1 MHVKAILAAV
11 FAVWMVTAAQAQDGA
26 RAYHLL
32 PENTNIISLTM
43 QSVHREIGGSE
54 FDAAVLTPSYR
65 RSIDVLGNAGTFLIG
80 LPVGD
85 LSAELAT
92 PIGTINLDNDIAFG
106 DFFVGG
112 SLGLF
117 GSPSL
122 SPMDYAQHKP
132 GWRGSVAAKLFLPT
146 GDYDSSRLL
155 NLGGNRWSLQAS
167 LPISYVLGDSMIDP
181 DLTTF
186 EIMPVVQF
194 FGDNDDAF
202 GAASVLSQDPL
213 FGLEGHL
220 TRNFGQAFWGSLDAA
235 IQYGSAITADDVPQG
250 DAQETLALGA
260 TLGWTPSPTL
270 AFRVSYEDVVYSNI
284 PDAVSRNFRATTA
297 FRF

>member
-1 MHVKAILAAV
+1 
-11 FAVWMVTAAQAQDGA
+11 MVTATLAQDGA

-32 PENTNIISLTM
+32 PEGTNIISFTM
-43 QSVHREIGGSE
+43 QSLHREVGGSE
-54 FDAAVLTPSYR
+54 FDATVLTPSYR
-65 RSIDVLGNAGTFLIG
+65 RSINLLGNAGTILIG
-80 LPVGD
+80 MPVGD
-85 LSAELAT
+85 LSAALDT
-92 PIGTINLDNDIAFG
+92 QIGTINLDTDIAHG

-112 SLGLF
+112 TVGLF

-122 SPMDYAQHKP
+122 SPMDYVQFKP
-132 GWRGSVAAKLFLPT
+132 GWRASLAAKLFLPT
-146 GDYDSSRLL
+146 GDYDSDRLL

-194 FGDNDDAF
+194 FGDNDDPF
-202 GAASVLSQDPL
+202 GLADVASQDPL
-213 FGLEGHL
+213 FGVEGHI

-235 IQYGSAITADDVPQG
+235 YQFGGQVFADDVPQG
-250 DAQETLALGA
+250 EAPETLALGA
-260 TLGWTPSPTL
+260 TLGWSPSATL
-270 AFRVSYEDVVYSNI
+270 AFRVSYEDVVYSNVS
-284 PDAVSRNFRATTA
+284 DTVSRNFRATTA